1 MNNINLIGNICNDV
15 ELKQT
20 TNGKTVVTINLA
32 VKRPFTK
39 DQTDF
44 IPIVAWDKQAELL
57 KNYTHKG
64 SKIGVS
70 GTLSTREWKDT
81 SGQNR
86 KVFEVVVN
94 AIDLL
99 DSKTAD
105 IPNQD
110 FKPHV
115 EPKFE
120 EVDTNQDLPF

>member
-1 MNNINLIGNICNDV
+1 MNTICITGNLCQEP

-20 TNGKTVVTINLA
+20 PNGKTVVTVSLA
-32 VKRPFTK
+32 VRRPFTK
-39 DQTDF
+39 DTTDF
-44 IPIVAWDKQAELL
+44 IPLVAWDKQAELL

-64 SKIGVS
+64 SKIGVT
-70 GTLSTREWKDT
+70 GTLTTREYKDT

-86 KVFEVVVN
+86 KVFEVVVG

-99 DSKTAD
+99 GEKTAD

>member
-1 MNNINLIGNICNDV
+1 MNNINLIGNLCQEP
-15 ELKQT
+15 ELKKT
-20 TNGKTVVTINLA
+20 PNGKTVVTVSLA
-32 VKRPFTK
+32 VRRPFTK
-39 DQTDF
+39 DTTDF
-44 IPIVAWDKQAELL
+44 IPLVAWDKQAELL

-70 GTLSTREWKDT
+70 GTLTSREWKDI

-86 KVFEVVVN
+86 KVFEVVVS

-99 DSKTAD
+99 DGKTAD

-120 EVDTNQDLPF
+120 EVDTNGDLPF

>member
-1 MNNINLIGNICNDV
+1 MNNINLIGNLCQEP

-20 TNGKTVVTINLA
+20 PHGKTVVTVSLA
-32 VKRPFTK
+32 VRRPFTK
-39 DQTDF
+39 DTTDF
-44 IPIVAWDKQAELL
+44 IPLVAWDKQAELL

-70 GTLSTREWKDT
+70 GTLTTREYKDT

-86 KVFEVVVN
+86 KVFEVVVG

-99 DSKTAD
+99 GGKTAD
-105 IPNQD
+105 IPSQD

>member
-1 MNNINLIGNICNDV
+1 MNQINIIGNLCQEP

-20 TNGKTVVTINLA
+20 TTGKNVVTINLA

-70 GTLSTREWKDT
+70 GTLTTREYKDT

-86 KVFEVVVN
+86 KVFEVVVG

-99 DSKTAD
+99 DGKTAD
-105 IPNQD
+105 TPNQD

-120 EVDTNQDLPF
+120 EVDTNGDLPF

>member
-1 MNNINLIGNICNDV
+1 MNQINIIGNLCQEP

-20 TNGKTVVTINLA
+20 TTGKTVVTLNLA

-70 GTLSTREWKDT
+70 GTLTTREYKDT

-86 KVFEVVVN
+86 KVFEVVVG

-99 DSKTAD
+99 DGKTAD
-105 IPNQD
+105 VPNQD

-120 EVDTNQDLPF
+120 EVDTNGDLPF